1 MRDRPM
7 RRWTDRVEDIAAW
20 LLTST
25 GVLVLIAVGVL
36 GHGGYLQGMDRMRAE
51 QASRVHVIAVLLQDP
66 PQVAAHRGSATPW
79 VHVPARW
86 TDRLGQPRTGEVMA
100 PTNARNGQQVPMWI
114 GDRGKSARPPADRLS
129 AVSNGLS
136 VAIGLLI
143 MGAGGIW
150 LRGSAC
156 AERFSLTTRGC
167 GSGSVPRSA
176 RSGRAINRPDVSAAF
191 GAARAP
197 RSIASQIALP

>member
-7 RRWTDRVEDIAAW
+7 RRWTDRVEDTAAW

-25 GVLVLIAVGVL
+25 GVLVLIVVGVL
-36 GHGGYLQGMDRMRAE
+36 GHGGYLQGMDRVRAE
-51 QASRVHVIAVLLQDP
+51 QASRVQVIAVLLQDP

-86 TDRLGQPRTGEVMA
+86 SDRFGQPRTGEVMA
-100 PTNARNGQQVPMWI
+100 PTNARTGQQVPMWI
-114 GDRGKSARPPADRLS
+114 GDRGESARPPADRLS

-150 LRGSAC
+150 AAWVGLR
-156 AERFSLTTRGC
+156 
-167 GSGSVPRSA
+167 
-176 RSGRAINRPDVSAAF
+176 RAILAYNTRMWEREWAEVGPEWTSHK
-191 GAARAP
+191 P
-197 RSIASQIALP
+197 T